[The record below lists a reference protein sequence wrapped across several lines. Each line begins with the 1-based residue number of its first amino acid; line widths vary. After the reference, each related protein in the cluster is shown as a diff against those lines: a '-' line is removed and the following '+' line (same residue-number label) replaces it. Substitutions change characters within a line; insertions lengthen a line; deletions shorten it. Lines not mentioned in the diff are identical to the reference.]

1 MSKLSFNQLL
11 DAGVHFGH
19 LKRKWNPSMAPYI
32 FEEKKGIHIIDLNKT
47 LVHLDQACA
56 AMKQIAKSGKKILF
70 VATKKQAKD
79 IVAAKIMNVNMPFV
93 TERWSGGM
101 LTNFQTTRKSI
112 RKMTT
117 IDKMKSDGTWDT
129 LNKREKLFKT
139 RQREKLEKT
148 FGSISD
154 MTRQPAAVFIV
165 DILKENIALA
175 EARRLNIPT
184 FAMVDT
190 NSNPKLV
197 DFPIPSNDDASKSI
211 TIIMDEICNAIQ
223 EGLEERK
230 AMKEKPEK
238 AKQEETTDA
247 TVVEAGKTETAEVK
261 EETAAEV
268 KEETTESKEEAVPE
282 VKEETAAEVKEETTE
297 SKEEEEKTKKP
308 AAKKAAAKKAAA
320 KKPAAKKAVAK
331 KPAAKK
337 AAAKKPAVKK
347 EVAAET
353 DEK

>member
-1 MSKLSFNQLL
+1 MSKLSFDQML

-47 LVHLDQACA
+47 IVHLDHACS

-79 IVAAKIMNVNMPFV
+79 IVAEKIKNVNMPFV

-112 RKMTT
+112 RKMAT
-117 IDKMKSDGTWDT
+117 IDKMKSDGSWDT

-211 TIIMDEICNAIQ
+211 TIIMDEVCSAIQ

-230 AMKEKPEK
+230 TLKDNPAK
-238 AKQEETTDA
+238 AKEEAPKAKSKD
-247 TVVEAGKTETAEVK
+247 EAPKAEAKDEAPKAKSKDEAPKAEAKDEAPKAEVK
-261 EETAAEV
+261 EEAPKAEAKDEAPKAEV
-268 KEETTESKEEAVPE
+268 KEEAPKAEA
-282 VKEETAAEVKEETTE
+282 KKTAAKKTAAKKTAAKKTVSAETTE
-297 SKEEEEKTKKP
+297 EK
-308 AAKKAAAKKAAA
+308 
-320 KKPAAKKAVAK
+320 
-331 KPAAKK
+331 
-337 AAAKKPAVKK
+337 
-347 EVAAET
+347 
-353 DEK
+353 

>member
-1 MSKLSFNQLL
+1 MSKLSFDQML

-47 LVHLDQACA
+47 IVHLDHACS

-79 IVAAKIMNVNMPFV
+79 IVAEKIKNVNMPFV

-112 RKMTT
+112 RKMAT
-117 IDKMKSDGTWDT
+117 IDKMKSDGSWDT

-165 DILKENIALA
+165 DILKEHIALA

-211 TIIMDEICNAIQ
+211 TIIMDEVCRAIQ

-230 AMKEKPEK
+230 TLKDNPEK
-238 AKQEETTDA
+238 AKAKEEAPKAEAKQEA
-247 TVVEAGKTETAEVK
+247 PKVEVK
-261 EETAAEV
+261 EETPKAEA
-268 KEETTESKEEAVPE
+268 KEETPKAEAKEETPKAKAKEETPKAKAKEEAPKAE
-282 VKEETAAEVKEETTE
+282 AKEEA
-297 SKEEEEKTKKP
+297 P
-308 AAKKAAAKKAAA
+308 KAA
-320 KKPAAKKAVAK
+320 AK

-337 AAAKKPAVKK
+337 AAAKKPATKK
-347 EVAAET
+347 APAKKSASTEAS
-353 DEK
+353 EKK